1 MFFFTMLISLF
12 VLTLRGLVTVSHYKL
27 FGGERMITQNLTN
40 FPITVIWT
48 ENNNDN
54 SNNECKFQHSHL
66 FFILQNSEMFQI
78 QDMSI
83 FHIPLRRI
91 KILSEFKISNTVNQI
106 VVKIALEAYCLL
118 PMKVKDMIHDIK
130 RGGWKAEDLKGEK
143 KKNSITRRRKIIDYS
158 NMQIHVRGKM

>member
-1 MFFFTMLISLF
+1 
-12 VLTLRGLVTVSHYKL
+12 
-27 FGGERMITQNLTN
+27 
-40 FPITVIWT
+40 
-48 ENNNDN
+48 
-54 SNNECKFQHSHL
+54 
-66 FFILQNSEMFQI
+66 
-78 QDMSI
+78 MSI

-143 KKNSITRRRKIIDYS
+143 KKIALRDDEK
-158 NMQIHVRGKM
+158 